1 MTARSILSLVLVCAA
16 LIGRAQEALL
26 RQGDLAFEAFSYAE
40 AIEAYEQAFHRNA
53 NSIEHARRLGE
64 SYWNLRDTRNAERW
78 YAIVAASSQATP
90 IDLYRYAELLRVSG
104 QYADSDLWLKRYG
117 KLAPTD
123 SRVRTKENAVQ
134 KLVALLEGDG
144 ITHKVVPVPFNS
156 GYSDISPFILGDTLF
171 FASSRVER
179 FGSRHVHSWNAQ
191 PFLDLYTANI
201 NDTGAVVGITPLP
214 KGLNTDYHE
223 SNAVLSP
230 DGNTLFFTRNNVQ
243 NGRKVLS
250 EEGINNLQIMVR
262 TRQNGQWANERAFT
276 YNSPSY
282 SVGHPALSKDGRRLY
297 FTSDMP
303 GGIGGKDL
311 YVCHLNDQGGWD
323 APVNLGAPIN
333 TEGDE
338 MFPYVYN
345 NILYFASDGHLGLGG
360 LDLFRVTIRG
370 EGFGLVENLNAPVN
384 GPADD
389 FGLCLDRTGD
399 IAYFVSDRGDALG
412 TENIYRFRMNS
423 KPDEERKW
431 RGRVLD
437 IADAQ
442 PVPYLQVRMFDQYRN
457 EIARTVTSAQ
467 GVYEFPAPN
476 VPASVNARIPGG
488 SHAELAN
495 NEIEVSLYGDT
506 DVPDLFINSVM
517 DLPVNAIL
525 KDAATDEWLEG
536 VNVTVRDVRDGTL
549 LFTGYTNEMG
559 ITQGQVPDR
568 RYGDDLNLEVTFT
581 KPGYLSKSMLI
592 DFRVLMFLE
601 QALVGP
607 DGTSLSPISAGIDM
621 AEAMNLRPIYFDFRD
636 HRIRS
641 DAAGELDLVAQVLRL
656 DPSIR
661 IELRSHT
668 DSRASTEYNDAL
680 SERRAQS
687 TRQYLLEQGISA
699 DRIVAKGFGERQL
712 VNACTDGA
720 ECSEEEHQMN
730 RRTEFIIT
738 GCKDCGEAVQKLK
751 P

>member
-1 MTARSILSLVLVCAA
+1 
-16 LIGRAQEALL
+16 
-26 RQGDLAFEAFSYAE
+26 
-40 AIEAYEQAFHRNA
+40 
-53 NSIEHARRLGE
+53 
-64 SYWNLRDTRNAERW
+64 
-78 YAIVAASSQATP
+78 
-90 IDLYRYAELLRVSG
+90 
-104 QYADSDLWLKRYG
+104 
-117 KLAPTD
+117 
-123 SRVRTKENAVQ
+123 
-134 KLVALLEGDG
+134 
-144 ITHKVVPVPFNS
+144 
-156 GYSDISPFILGDTLF
+156 
-171 FASSRVER
+171 
-179 FGSRHVHSWNAQ
+179 
-191 PFLDLYTANI
+191 
-201 NDTGAVVGITPLP
+201 
-214 KGLNTDYHE
+214 
-223 SNAVLSP
+223 
-230 DGNTLFFTRNNVQ
+230 
-243 NGRKVLS
+243 
-250 EEGINNLQIMVR
+250 
-262 TRQNGQWANERAFT
+262 
-276 YNSPSY
+276 
-282 SVGHPALSKDGRRLY
+282 
-297 FTSDMP
+297 
-303 GGIGGKDL
+303 
-311 YVCHLNDQGGWD
+311 
-323 APVNLGAPIN
+323 
-333 TEGDE
+333 
-338 MFPYVYN
+338 
-345 NILYFASDGHLGLGG
+345 
-360 LDLFRVTIRG
+360 
-370 EGFGLVENLNAPVN
+370 
-384 GPADD
+384 
-389 FGLCLDRTGD
+389 
-399 IAYFVSDRGDALG
+399 
-412 TENIYRFRMNS
+412 
-423 KPDEERKW
+423 
-431 RGRVLD
+431 
-437 IADAQ
+437 
-442 PVPYLQVRMFDQYRN
+442 
-457 EIARTVTSAQ
+457 
-467 GVYEFPAPN
+467 
-476 VPASVNARIPGG
+476 
-488 SHAELAN
+488 
-495 NEIEVSLYGDT
+495 
-506 DVPDLFINSVM
+506 VPDLFINSVM

-687 TRQYLLEQGISA
+687 TRQYLVEQGISA